1 MPIDLEKLMQ
11 LKDSPAKERPTTP
24 ELTVIWLDIDQ
35 LHDFP
40 RDKHRFKPASEQ
52 RLRELEESI
61 RINGILNPLLV
72 RKLSDGTWQI
82 IGGHNRRT
90 AARNIGYASVPC
102 IAKELPL
109 DDDALLAVIADNLH
123 NRDLLPSERGWAY
136 RDELEIRGRRQ
147 GQRTDLTSAQS
158 DRKLETVELIGITY
172 GDSKAKVRRYI
183 RLTYLIPPLLELV
196 DQGKIALGTGEQL
209 SYLSKRSQEIVHN
222 FCYGADPGHP
232 LKESHAKKLR
242 EVEAD
247 PEQIIDEDLLR
258 ELTAKKQTI
267 RLRTLKLDMSE
278 LREYFPAGTPEQVVK
293 HTLLTALA
301 IYFDKQDSSFFP
313 QNKA

>member
-1 MPIDLEKLMQ
+1 MPIDLEKLRQ

-35 LHDFP
+35 LHDFT

-90 AARNIGYASVPC
+90 AARNIGYTTVPC
-102 IAKELPL
+102 IVKELPL

-123 NRDLLPSERGWAY
+123 NRDLLPSERSWAY

-147 GQRTDLTSAQS
+147 GQRTDLTSGQ
-158 DRKLETVELIGITY
+158 DVQKLKWSRDNL
-172 GDSKAKVRRYI
+172 DDKVSGRNVARYI

-247 PEQIIDEDLLR
+247 PDQVIDEDLLR